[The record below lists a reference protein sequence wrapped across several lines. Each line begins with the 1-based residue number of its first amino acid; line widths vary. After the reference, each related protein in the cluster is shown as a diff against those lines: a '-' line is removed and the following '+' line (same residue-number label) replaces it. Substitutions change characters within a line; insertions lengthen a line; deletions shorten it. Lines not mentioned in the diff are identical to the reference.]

1 VNRKHSG
8 FPCAMVYSFLG
19 VGVLAGSTCAR
30 GEDEPEKRSK
40 MNQDDERA
48 DHEESIDAGD
58 CDAKTGVSYRFVRA
72 ELCPAGE
79 R

>member
-1 VNRKHSG
+1 
-8 FPCAMVYSFLG
+8 M
-19 VGVLAGSTCAR
+19 TCAR
-30 GEDEPEKRSK
+30 GEDESEKRSK